1 MRAPAKATLHL
12 KRCEGAHSASVTT
25 GTVMLSHALLAL
37 LIAAIVLLGAGTV
50 LLVVL
55 EVLDP
60 LLVTIVSSAITVLGA
75 IALTTLLLR
84 RRRERERREIHTIRR
99 SQMQR
104 DRQPERYGDLSSVAE
119 AGPGDAQRASLRR
132 DLDDGVGAGEGAAPI
147 PDASTIETALD
158 AGLLTLMFEPV
169 VEMPRN
175 AAVAFRAR
183 PALPGADDPMP
194 SQTSATLPAETRVK
208 LELWAMGTALEA
220 AEEDLRLPV
229 QCDVSRTLLGSAE
242 DGIGLRAIL
251 EDFPPELLM
260 LRVPDAELDALEAGR
275 LADAVEAGA
284 SAMIVDPNLSSYEPS
299 DAASLAE
306 RGVGGVAL
314 RAQDGA
320 ELTGLARGL
329 DLLAKSGATLQA
341 DGVSTPE
348 RAADLATLG
357 FTLFTGAPFGEPRH
371 LRDAAA
377 SVKADRET
385 IES

>member
-1 MRAPAKATLHL
+1 
-12 KRCEGAHSASVTT
+12 
-25 GTVMLSHALLAL
+25 MLSHALLAL
-37 LIAAIVLLGAGTV
+37 LVAAIVLLGATTV

-60 LLVTIVSSAITVLGA
+60 LLVTIVSSAITIVGS
-75 IALTTLLLR
+75 IALVTLLLR
-84 RRRERERREIHTIRR
+84 RRRERARRELHTIRR

-104 DRQPERYGDLSSVAE
+104 DRQPERYGDLSGVE
-119 AGPGDAQRASLRR
+119 TPVEDAQRAPLRR
-132 DLDDGVGAGEGAAPI
+132 DLGDDTNSRGDPI
-147 PDASTIETALD
+147 PDTAAIETALD

-183 PALPGADDPMP
+183 PTLPGADEPMP
-194 SQTSATLPAETRVK
+194 PRASATLPPQTRVK
-208 LELWAMGTALEA
+208 LELWTMGTALEA
-220 AEEDLRLPV
+220 AEENLRLPV

-251 EDFPPELLM
+251 EDFPPELLA
-260 LRVPDAELDALEAGR
+260 LRIPNAELDALEAGR

-284 SAMIVDPNLSSYEPS
+284 TAVIVDPDLAAYEPS
-299 DAASLAE
+299 DAAGLAE
-306 RGVGGVAL
+306 RGVRAVAL
-314 RAQDGA
+314 DAQDGA

-341 DGVSTPE
+341 DGVSTAE

-357 FTLFTGAPFGEPRH
+357 FTLFTGVPFGEPRH
-371 LRDAAA
+371 LRDTAAT
-377 SVKADRET
+377 VKADRET